1 MNKIGKEIAWIG
13 LYIVVFILIQLVI
26 QFAFA
31 GGYLVYY
38 KMPLANLRNLFM
50 SNVTLTIASTIVSSL
65 ITIFVFL
72 KKKLFFLW
80 LHRDILHFPQR
91 HFFQFFPFQ
100 LQIAVLL
107 TSQFS
112 QFSQETF

>member
-13 LYIVVFILIQLVI
+13 FYIVMFILIQVVI

-50 SNVTLTIASTIVSSL
+50 GNVTLTIASTIVSSL

-72 KKKLFFLW
+72 K
-80 LHRDILHFPQR
+80 R
-91 HFFQFFPFQ
+91 HSVFAITVGKVVKCGEMCHIVVIRF
-100 LQIAVLL
+100 
-107 TSQFS
+107 
-112 QFSQETF
+112 